1 MIWYVMFAQM
11 TPKMMADCHSF
22 HMAQGYHDGTGRDD
36 ESPIAPSP
44 GFSD

>member
-22 HMAQGYHDGTGRDD
+22 HMAEGYHGEAGRHD
-36 ESPIAPSP
+36 ESPIERISR
-44 GFSD
+44 FSN